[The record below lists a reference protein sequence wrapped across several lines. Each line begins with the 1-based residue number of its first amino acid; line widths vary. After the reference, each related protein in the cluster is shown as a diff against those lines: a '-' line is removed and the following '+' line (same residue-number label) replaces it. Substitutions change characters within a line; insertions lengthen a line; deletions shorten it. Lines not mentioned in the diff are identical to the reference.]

1 MSEPTPDIAA
11 LRARSDRTP
20 ADADA
25 GSALA
30 AALDAEGAHAEA
42 ADTWER
48 VASLRPD
55 DLRPH
60 YNAAMARHRAGGQAD
75 ARARMAGLSRRF
87 PQSTTVWNT
96 LGTLHLG
103 AGAVAQAETAF
114 EEALRLDPDHTQAQ
128 ANLAAARSYRGDTA
142 GATRALLQAFRARPQ
157 DTNIQVQLGN
167 TLIQTGNLTTAA
179 KMFRR
184 ALRLEPGNLDAA
196 AGLGTVWERE
206 GRPADARALLEPLV
220 RAGHRR
226 PNLLA
231 TWGLACRR
239 TGDLESPVPILEAA
253 LAGRLAAG
261 ARFTLGHVL
270 GDIHDKRGD
279 PAGAMRAHGS
289 ANTADERP
297 YDPALHAAI
306 TDATLA
312 RTSQAQVE
320 GWAKA
325 APQPGPRLVFI
336 VGMPRS
342 GTSLTEQILAAH
354 PAVHPGGER
363 EELPRLIDNLV
374 QRTAP
379 GGTWIDAAEQL
390 GHEAMTKA
398 ARWYR
403 DRACA
408 GAGDAHVVTDKMPL
422 NYRYLALI
430 QRLFPGAVF
439 VHTQRDAL
447 DTALSC
453 YFASFN
459 FAYAFT
465 NRLDW
470 LGHWI
475 RDHDRLLAHWREELD
490 APLLQ
495 SPYEALVA
503 DLEGRV
509 RALLS
514 FVGLP
519 WHPGCLEFHRS
530 DRLVNTASYAQ
541 VTRPLYASS
550 VGRAALYRPMLAP
563 LIEAMNNA
571 P

>member
-1 MSEPTPDIAA
+1 VSGPTPDLVA
-11 LRARSDRTP
+11 LRARARRSP
-20 ADADA
+20 MDANA

-30 AALDAEGAHAEA
+30 AALDAAGAHAEA
-42 ADTWER
+42 AEAWDR
-48 VASLRPD
+48 VVALRPD
-55 DLRPH
+55 DVRPH
-60 YNAAMARHRAGGQAD
+60 YNAAMASHRAGDRDG
-75 ARARMAGLSRRF
+75 ARTRMTRLSGRF
-87 PQSTTVWNT
+87 PQSAAVWNT

-103 AGAVAQAETAF
+103 AGAVVEAEAAF
-114 EEALRLDPDHTQAQ
+114 ENALRLDPAHAQAQ

-142 GATRALLQAFRARPQ
+142 GATRALLEAFRARPQ

-167 TLIQTGNLTTAA
+167 TLVQTGNLATAA

-239 TGDLESPVPILEAA
+239 TGDLDAPVPVLEAT
-253 LAGRLAAG
+253 LAGPLAAG

-279 PAGAMRAHGS
+279 PAGAMRAHGM

-306 TDATLA
+306 ADATLA
-312 RTSQAQVE
+312 RTGRAQVAGWSQATPL
-320 GWAKA
+320 A
-325 APQPGPRLVFI
+325 GPRLVFI

-363 EELPRLIDNLV
+363 EELPRLIDSLV

-379 GGTWIDAAEQL
+379 GGTWIDAAERL
-390 GHEAMTKA
+390 GPEAMTDA

-403 DRACA
+403 ARACA
-408 GAGDAHVVTDKMPL
+408 GADDAQVVTDKMPL

-430 QRLFPGAVF
+430 QRLFPRAAF
-439 VHTQRDAL
+439 IHTQRGAL
-447 DTALSC
+447 DNALSC

-465 NRLDW
+465 NQLDW
-470 LGHWI
+470 LGHWL
-475 RDHDRLLAHWREELD
+475 RDHDRLLAHWGRELD
-490 APLLQ
+490 APLML
-495 SPYEALVA
+495 SPYESLVS

-509 RALLS
+509 RDLLG
-514 FVGLP
+514 FLDLP
-519 WHPGCLEFHRS
+519 WHAGCLEFHRS
-530 DRLVNTASYAQ
+530 KRLVNTASYAQ
-541 VTRPLYASS
+541 VTRPLYSSS
-550 VGRAALYRPMLAP
+550 VGRAEAYRPLLGP
-563 LIEAMNNA
+563 LIQAMRTA